1 MIEEEKDYIGYKI
14 TAGKKIRVFKK
25 EYNGRVY
32 YNVQM
37 QQKNLDETVV
47 KYYRPV
53 TFKKGITLDDP
64 DGKGIDIIIHKGF
77 ENLRPNAKDPYNPI
91 TTIMITDFEVVERQ
105 EQKEAE
111 AYDMFQENLNENE
124 MENIEITDQDLP
136 F

>member
-1 MIEEEKDYIGYKI
+1 
-14 TAGKKIRVFKK
+14 
-25 EYNGRVY
+25 
-32 YNVQM
+32 M

-124 MENIEITDQDLP
+124 MENSEINPESLELP

>member
-1 MIEEEKDYIGYKI
+1 MVEEEQDYIGYKI

-53 TFKKGITLDDP
+53 TFKKGVTLDDP

-124 MENIEITDQDLP
+124 MESIEITDADLP